1 MSARA
6 QTRLPLLVWCIVII
20 NAASLINVFW
30 LWEHKIPGHLT
41 APALSGNFSLKI
53 IFDYGSGNQKFIIL
67 TKIFFIL
74 GAATKFIVTK
84 MFLFWERQPKIYSDK
99 NIFILG
105 AATKNYSAKNI
116 FIL

>member
-53 IFDYGSGNQKFIIL
+53 IFDYGSGNQKFIL

-74 GAATKFIVTK
+74 GAATK
-84 MFLFWERQPKIYSDK
+84 IYCDK
-99 NIFILG
+99 NVFILG
-105 AATKNYSAKNI
+105 AATKNL
-116 FIL
+116 F

>member
-1 MSARA
+1 
-6 QTRLPLLVWCIVII
+6 
-20 NAASLINVFW
+20 
-30 LWEHKIPGHLT
+30 
-41 APALSGNFSLKI
+41 
-53 IFDYGSGNQKFIIL
+53 
-67 TKIFFIL
+67 
-74 GAATKFIVTK
+74 